1 MLLTIISG
9 NNEDDKLKL
18 KLSFVLSLPI
28 DGVNKDILD
37 GIIKAGFSLQ
47 ENSPCK
53 LIGITETDNELKVE
67 LVIFY
72 TDYASVFSETDRED
86 KYKESD
92 FKLIVLS
99 MLSELYSCSMGI
111 NNFISKPCSALLRTS
126 KKVQKMKKNDDM
138 LCLVIKLLLSVF
150 IAFILHLNTN
160 RSSCQLYLSRYT
172 ISYWSL

>member
-1 MLLTIISG
+1 VLFFFAYSVVGCVAWSFFDFLSLSSSALTNSILNSLSGSRPPQDSIIS
-9 NNEDDKLKL
+9 LC
-18 KLSFVLSLPI
+18 
-28 DGVNKDILD
+28 
-37 GIIKAGFSLQ
+37 FSLQ

-72 TDYASVFSETDRED
+72 TDYASVFSEADRED

-111 NNFISKPCSALLRTS
+111 NNFISKTLLSALENI
-126 KKVQKMKKNDDM
+126 KKGTKDEEK
-138 LCLVIKLLLSVF
+138 
-150 IAFILHLNTN
+150 
-160 RSSCQLYLSRYT
+160 R
-172 ISYWSL
+172 

>member
-1 MLLTIISG
+1 MNPDLLVIFERALEGITSVSVQKKTNDTYTLKSDHINTYMLLTIISG

-18 KLSFVLSLPI
+18 KLSFVLSFPI

-72 TDYASVFSETDRED
+72 TDYASVFSEADRED

-111 NNFISKPCSALLRTS
+111 NNFISKTLLSALENI
-126 KKVQKMKKNDDM
+126 KKGTKDEEK
-138 LCLVIKLLLSVF
+138 
-150 IAFILHLNTN
+150 
-160 RSSCQLYLSRYT
+160 R
-172 ISYWSL
+172 

>member
-1 MLLTIISG
+1 MLFFFAYSVVG
-9 NNEDDKLKL
+9 CVAW
-18 KLSFVLSLPI
+18 SFFDFLSLSSSALT
-28 DGVNKDILD
+28 NSILNSLSGSRPPQD
-37 GIIKAGFSLQ
+37 SIISLQ

-72 TDYASVFSETDRED
+72 TDYASVFSEADRED

-111 NNFISKPCSALLRTS
+111 NNFISKTLLSALENI
-126 KKVQKMKKNDDM
+126 KKGTKDEEK
-138 LCLVIKLLLSVF
+138 
-150 IAFILHLNTN
+150 
-160 RSSCQLYLSRYT
+160 R
-172 ISYWSL
+172 